1 LFLYLDRDLIGDDDW
16 GKARWQE
23 HMQEICRPAGFEY
36 AQGTW
41 VWTMTEESGLL
52 GFSGTRDIYSELI
65 LKGATNCKGT
75 ENMVLN

>member
-1 LFLYLDRDLIGDDDW
+1 MTGERCDGRSTCRKYADL
-16 GKARWQE
+16 
-23 HMQEICRPAGFEY
+23 
-36 AQGTW
+36 QGSNMHRGRG